1 MMRLCVLGANARFP
15 TEFDGKGNGPTR
27 LAGHMLMVGTHEAIC
42 NMPRQR
48 PAGGSCNRMCLVCQ
62 FWFISCVAVCSCTK
76 QTDVML
82 SVSSGAGSREYQEM
96 RNVLRLRQVAASGYF
111 VANNLS
117 HAQLGHTESF
127 THIKIWQTHLSHTHT
142 QLYRIQLFA
151 YNFSN
156 FSILHHLLCLSF
168 LPRTA
173 STLSIVSAFWKK
185 LTCGV
190 IRSLN

>member
-127 THIKIWQTHLSHTHT
+127 THIKIWQTHLSHTHNFIAYNSSHT
-142 QLYRIQLFA
+142 TFPTFRSSTTSFVFPSFPVPLQLCQLF
-151 YNFSN
+151 
-156 FSILHHLLCLSF
+156 
-168 LPRTA
+168 LP
-173 STLSIVSAFWKK
+173 F
-185 LTCGV
+185 G
-190 IRSLN
+190 RS